1 MSAAG
6 YTTIYNEVLRD
17 RTLSLEAKGLFA
29 VIKSFVGLPDF
40 ALSKRRLGYACSD
53 SAYLLNAAWKELK
66 QKGYL
71 QHYFSQSENGAFCH
85 VYNLMQHPSEPVD
98 FVYSPSIDRPNGDVA
113 CISGAQRD
121 YTNISTS
128 VLRDKTISLASKGL
142 FALVSH
148 LMKIPD
154 FVLRPEGIRAFCME
168 KVKHF
173 STLWKRFKIS
183 GLLKQHRFPSDPFG
197 EESHWTYEYEL
208 CETPDLETPYL
219 TNYRAD
225 GSVSTVATIDSF
237 LDKVKKRVAH
247 IRKNKRANKHTPRP
261 IRRKL
266 RKQIETQVNADTLR
280 QQFGGEL
287 TGTIVTAIYN
297 IKYADKLRVKGTEIT
312 QESRE
317 QIFRSISQETI
328 TRFLNDVTIDYS
340 HVKDPTAYLQTSL
353 YTYHQKLLLQSSQD
367 AIANADTPDRPLAD
381 WEQIWLAQMAD
392 ARRRRKEAIARGEY
406 PEDQE

>member
-17 RTLSLEAKGLFA
+17 KSLSLSAKGLFA

-53 SAYLLNAAWKELK
+53 SGYLLNAAWKELK

-154 FVLRPEGIRAFCME
+154 FVLRPEGIRSFCME

-183 GLLKQHRFPSDPFG
+183 GLLKQHRHPAG
-197 EESHWTYEYEL
+197 EENRWTYEYEI

-219 TNYRAD
+219 TNHHAD
-225 GSVSTVATIDSF
+225 GSVSTIATIGDF
-237 LDKVKKRVAH
+237 LEKLKKRVSH
-247 IRKNKRANKHTPRP
+247 IRKNVRSTKKKDKPRAV
-261 IRRKL
+261 RRKERRQL
-266 RKQIETQVNADTLR
+266 EQQLNADALR
-280 QQFGGEL
+280 QRFGNDL
-287 TGTIVTAIYN
+287 TGTVVTAVYN
-297 IKYADKLRVKGTEIT
+297 IKHAQRLFIKGTEIA
-312 QESRE
+312 QERRE
-317 QIFRSISQETI
+317 TVAQMISPESVE
-328 TRFLNDVTIDYS
+328 RFLDSTTLDFSRIKN
-340 HVKDPTAYLQTSL
+340 PAAYLQTALFDFLEKQCS
-353 YTYHQKLLLQSSQD
+353 TDGSP
-367 AIANADTPDRPLAD
+367 AEAAPDRPLAD
-381 WEQIWLAQMAD
+381 WELEWLE
-392 ARRRRKEAIARGEY
+392 RVKVKRHS
-406 PEDQE
+406 QETE

>member
-66 QKGYL
+66 HKGYL

-98 FVYSPSIDRPNGDVA
+98 FVYSPSIDRPNGDVV
-113 CISGAQRD
+113 CISEAQRD

-173 STLWKRFKIS
+173 STLWKRFKLS
-183 GLLKQHRFPSDPFG
+183 GLLKQHRFPSG
-197 EESHWTYEYEL
+197 QENHWTYEYEL

-219 TNYRAD
+219 TNYHID
-225 GSVSTVATIDSF
+225 GSVSTVATIDGF
-237 LDKVKKRVAH
+237 LEKIKKNVSR
-247 IRKNKRANKHTPRP
+247 IRKNVSIKKKDKPRAV
-261 IRRKL
+261 RRKE
-266 RKQIETQVNADTLR
+266 RRQIEQQLNADALR
-280 QQFGGEL
+280 GRFGNDL
-287 TGTIVTAIYN
+287 TGTVVTAVYN
-297 IKYADKLRVKGTEIT
+297 IKHAQRLFIKGAEIA
-312 QESRE
+312 QERRE
-317 QIFRSISQETI
+317 TVAQMISPESVE
-328 TRFLNDVTIDYS
+328 RFLGSTALDFSRIKN
-340 HVKDPTAYLQTSL
+340 PAAYLQTALFDFLEKQCS
-353 YTYHQKLLLQSSQD
+353 TD
-367 AIANADTPDRPLAD
+367 ASPADEAPDKPLAD
-381 WEQIWLAQMAD
+381 WEQAWLAQKAE
-392 ARRRRKEAIARGEY
+392 ARRRREEAIARGEY
-406 PEDQE
+406 QD

>member
-71 QHYFSQSENGAFCH
+71 QHYFSQAENGAFCH

-183 GLLKQHRFPSDPFG
+183 GLLKQHRFPSG
-197 EESHWTYEYEL
+197 QENHWTYEYKL

-219 TNYRAD
+219 TNYHID
-225 GSVSTVATIDSF
+225 GSVSTVATIDGF
-237 LDKVKKRVAH
+237 LEKIKTQVSR
-247 IRKNKRANKHTPRP
+247 IRKNVCVNKKDKPRAV
-261 IRRKL
+261 RRRL
-266 RKQIETQVNADTLR
+266 RRQIEQQINADALR
-280 QQFGGEL
+280 RQFGSEL
-287 TGTIVTAIYN
+287 TGTVVTAVCN
-297 IKYADKLRVKGTEIT
+297 IKYADKLFIKGAAVT
-312 QESRE
+312 QEHRE
-317 QIFRSISQETI
+317 QISRRISQESME
-328 TRFLNDVTIDYS
+328 RFLNSVTIDFGRIKNP
-340 HVKDPTAYLQTSL
+340 VAYLQTSL
-353 YTYHQKLLLQSSQD
+353 YTYHQKLLQPSQ
-367 AIANADTPDRPLAD
+367 AEPVSTGTSEQPLAD
-381 WEQIWLAQMAD
+381 WELEWLERVKAK
-392 ARRRRKEAIARGEY
+392 RHS
-406 PEDQE
+406 QETE

>member
-29 VIKSFVGLPDF
+29 VIKSFIGLPGF

-85 VYNLMQHPSEPVD
+85 VYNLMQHPSAPVD
-98 FVYSPSIDRPNGDVA
+98 FVYSPAIDRPNGDVV
-113 CISGAQRD
+113 CISDAQRD

-128 VLRDKTISLASKGL
+128 VLRDRTISLASKGL

-148 LMKIPD
+148 LMKIPG
-154 FVLRPEGIRAFCME
+154 FVLRPEGIRSFCLE

-183 GLLKQHRFPSDPFG
+183 GLLKQHRHPAG
-197 EESHWTYEYEL
+197 EENRWTYEYEI

-219 TNYRAD
+219 TNYHVD
-225 GSVSTVATIDSF
+225 GSVSTIATIDGF
-237 LDKVKKRVAH
+237 LEKLKKRVSR
-247 IRKNKRANKHTPRP
+247 IRKNVRKQDKPRAV
-261 IRRKL
+261 RRKE
-266 RKQIETQVNADTLR
+266 RRQIEQQLNADALR
-280 QQFGGEL
+280 QRFGNDL
-287 TGTIVTAIYN
+287 TGTVVTAVYN
-297 IKYADKLRVKGTEIT
+297 IKHADKLFIKGAAVP
-312 QESRE
+312 QDSRE
-317 QIFRSISQETI
+317 QVSRRISQESME
-328 TRFLNDVTIDYS
+328 RFLNSVTIDFGRIENP
-340 HVKDPTAYLQTSL
+340 VAYLQTSL
-353 YTYHQKLLLQSSQD
+353 YTYHQKLLQPSQ
-367 AIANADTPDRPLAD
+367 AEPVSTGTSEQPLAD
-381 WEQIWLAQMAD
+381 WELEWLKRVKAK
-392 ARRRRKEAIARGEY
+392 RHS
-406 PEDQE
+406 QETE

>member
-66 QKGYL
+66 HKGYL

-98 FVYSPSIDRPNGDVA
+98 FVYSPSIDRPNGDVV
-113 CISGAQRD
+113 CISEAQRD

-173 STLWKRFKIS
+173 STLWKRFKLS
-183 GLLKQHRFPSDPFG
+183 GLLKQHRFPSG
-197 EESHWTYEYEL
+197 QENHWTYEYEL

-219 TNYRAD
+219 TNYHID
-225 GSVSTVATIDSF
+225 GSVSTVATIDGF
-237 LDKVKKRVAH
+237 LEKIKKNVSR
-247 IRKNKRANKHTPRP
+247 IRKNVSIKKKDKPRAV
-261 IRRKL
+261 RRKE
-266 RKQIETQVNADTLR
+266 RRQVEAQISADALR
-280 QQFGGEL
+280 QRFGNDL
-287 TGTIVTAIYN
+287 TGTVLTAVYN
-297 IKYADKLRVKGTEIT
+297 IKHAQRLFIKGTEIAQKRRET
-312 QESRE
+312 VAQMISPESVE
-317 QIFRSISQETI
+317 
-328 TRFLNDVTIDYS
+328 RFLDSTTLDLSRIKN
-340 HVKDPTAYLQTSL
+340 PAAYLQTALFDFLEKQCS
-353 YTYHQKLLLQSSQD
+353 TD
-367 AIANADTPDRPLAD
+367 ASPAEESPDRPLAD
-381 WEQIWLAQMAD
+381 WEQAWLAQKAET
-392 ARRRRKEAIARGEY
+392 RRRREEAIARGEY
-406 PEDQE
+406 QD

>member
-98 FVYSPSIDRPNGDVA
+98 YVYSPSIDRPNGDVA

-183 GLLKQHRFPSDPFG
+183 GLLKQHRFPSG
-197 EESHWTYEYEL
+197 QENHWTYEYKL

-219 TNYRAD
+219 TNYHVD
-225 GSVSTVATIDSF
+225 GSVSTIATIGDF
-237 LDKVKKRVAH
+237 LEKLKKRVSR
-247 IRKNKRANKHTPRP
+247 IRKNVSIKKKDKPRAV
-261 IRRKL
+261 RRKERRQVEAQISADAL
-266 RKQIETQVNADTLR
+266 RGR
-280 QQFGGEL
+280 FGNDL
-287 TGTIVTAIYN
+287 TGTVVTAVYN
-297 IKYADKLRVKGTEIT
+297 IKHADKLFIKGAEIA
-312 QESRE
+312 QERRE
-317 QIFRSISQETI
+317 TVAQMISPESVE
-328 TRFLNDVTIDYS
+328 RFLDSTTLDFSRIKN
-340 HVKDPTAYLQTSL
+340 PAAYLQTALFAFLESQCS
-353 YTYHQKLLLQSSQD
+353 TDSSP
-367 AIANADTPDRPLAD
+367 ADEAPNRPLAD
-381 WEQIWLAQMAD
+381 WEQAWLAQKEEI
-392 ARRRRKEAIARGEY
+392 RRRMKEAEANGL
-406 PEDQE
+406 

>member
-17 RTLSLEAKGLFA
+17 STLSLDAKGLFA
-29 VIKSFVGLPDF
+29 VIKSFVGLPGF

-53 SAYLLNAAWKELK
+53 SGYLLNAAWKELK

-154 FVLRPEGIRAFCME
+154 FVLRPEGIRSFCME

-183 GLLKQHRFPSDPFG
+183 GLLKQHRHPAG
-197 EESHWTYEYEL
+197 EENRWTYEYEI

-219 TNYRAD
+219 TNHHAD
-225 GSVSTVATIDSF
+225 GSVSTIATIGDF
-237 LDKVKKRVAH
+237 LEKLKKRVSR
-247 IRKNKRANKHTPRP
+247 IRKNVRSTKKKDKPRAV
-261 IRRKL
+261 RRKE
-266 RKQIETQVNADTLR
+266 RRQIEQQLNADALR
-280 QQFGGEL
+280 QRFGNDL
-287 TGTIVTAIYN
+287 TGTVVTAVYN
-297 IKYADKLRVKGTEIT
+297 IKHAQRLFIKGTEIA
-312 QESRE
+312 QERRE
-317 QIFRSISQETI
+317 TVAQMISPESVE
-328 TRFLNDVTIDYS
+328 RFLDSTTLDLSRIKN
-340 HVKDPTAYLQTSL
+340 PAAYLQTALFDFLEKQCS
-353 YTYHQKLLLQSSQD
+353 TD
-367 AIANADTPDRPLAD
+367 ASPVDEAPDKPLAD
-381 WEQIWLAQMAD
+381 WEQAWLAQVKD
-392 ARRRRKEAIARGEY
+392 RRRRREEAIARGEY
-406 PEDQE
+406 QD

>member
-53 SAYLLNAAWKELK
+53 SGYLLNAAWKELK

-71 QHYFSQSENGAFCH
+71 QHYFSQAENGAFCH

-183 GLLKQHRFPSDPFG
+183 GLLKQHRHPAG
-197 EESHWTYEYEL
+197 EENRWTYEYEI

-219 TNYRAD
+219 TNYHVD
-225 GSVSTVATIDSF
+225 GSVSTIATIGDF
-237 LDKVKKRVAH
+237 LEKLKKHVSR
-247 IRKNKRANKHTPRP
+247 IRKNVSIKKKGKPRAV
-261 IRRKL
+261 RRKE
-266 RKQIETQVNADTLR
+266 RRQIEQQLNADALR
-280 QQFGGEL
+280 GRFGNDL
-287 TGTIVTAIYN
+287 TGTVVTAVYN
-297 IKYADKLRVKGTEIT
+297 IKHADKLFIKGAEIT
-312 QESRE
+312 QERRE
-317 QIFRSISQETI
+317 TVAQMISSESVE
-328 TRFLNDVTIDYS
+328 RFLDSTTLDFSRIKNPAS
-340 HVKDPTAYLQTSL
+340 YLQTALFAFLEKQCS
-353 YTYHQKLLLQSSQD
+353 TDSSP
-367 AIANADTPDRPLAD
+367 ADEAPDKPLAD
-381 WEQIWLAQMAD
+381 WELEWFERVKAK
-392 ARRRRKEAIARGEY
+392 RHS
-406 PEDQE
+406 PETE

>member
-1 MSAAG
+1 MSATG

-17 RTLSLEAKGLFA
+17 STLSLDAKGLFA
-29 VIKSFVGLPDF
+29 VIKSFIGLPDF

-53 SAYLLNAAWKELK
+53 SGYLLNAAWKELK

-85 VYNLMQHPSEPVD
+85 VYNLMQHPSAPVD

-148 LMKIPD
+148 LMKIPG
-154 FVLRPEGIRAFCME
+154 FVLRPEGIRAFCIE

-183 GLLKQHRFPSDPFG
+183 GLLKQHRHPAG
-197 EESHWTYEYEL
+197 EENRWTYEYEI

-219 TNYRAD
+219 TNHHAD
-225 GSVSTVATIDSF
+225 GSVSTIATIGDF
-237 LDKVKKRVAH
+237 LEKLKKHVSH
-247 IRKNKRANKHTPRP
+247 IRKNVSLKKKDKPRAV
-261 IRRKL
+261 RRKERRKIERQLNADAL
-266 RKQIETQVNADTLR
+266 RKR
-280 QQFGGEL
+280 FGNDL
-287 TGTIVTAIYN
+287 TGTVVTAVCN
-297 IKYADKLRVKGTEIT
+297 IRHADKLFIKGAAVT
-312 QESRE
+312 QEHRE
-317 QIFRSISQETI
+317 QISRRISQESME
-328 TRFLNDVTIDYS
+328 RFLNSVTIDFGRIYNP
-340 HVKDPTAYLQTSL
+340 VAYLQTSL
-353 YTYHQKLLLQSSQD
+353 YTYHQKLLQPSQ
-367 AIANADTPDRPLAD
+367 AEPVSTGTSEQPLAD
-381 WEQIWLAQMAD
+381 WELEWLQRVKA
-392 ARRRRKEAIARGEY
+392 KSHS
-406 PEDQE
+406 QETE

>member
-71 QHYFSQSENGAFCH
+71 QHYFSQAENGAFCH

-183 GLLKQHRFPSDPFG
+183 GLLKQHRHPAG
-197 EESHWTYEYEL
+197 EENRWTYEYEI

-219 TNYRAD
+219 TNYHVD
-225 GSVSTVATIDSF
+225 GSVSTVVTIDGF
-237 LDKVKKRVAH
+237 LEKIKKSVSR
-247 IRKNKRANKHTPRP
+247 IRKNVCVNKKDKPRAV
-261 IRRKL
+261 RRKERRQL
-266 RKQIETQVNADTLR
+266 EQQLNADALR
-280 QQFGGEL
+280 QRFGNDL
-287 TGTIVTAIYN
+287 TGTVVTTVYN
-297 IKYADKLRVKGTEIT
+297 IKHAQRLFIKGAEIT
-312 QESRE
+312 QERRE
-317 QIFRSISQETI
+317 TVAQMISPESVE
-328 TRFLNDVTIDYS
+328 RFLDSTTLDFSRIKN
-340 HVKDPTAYLQTSL
+340 PAAYLQTALFAFLEKQCS
-353 YTYHQKLLLQSSQD
+353 TD
-367 AIANADTPDRPLAD
+367 ASPADEAPDKPLAD
-381 WEQIWLAQMAD
+381 WEQEWLERIKAKLHAQ
-392 ARRRRKEAIARGEY
+392 ETE
-406 PEDQE
+406 

>member
-1 MSAAG
+1 MSATG

-17 RTLSLEAKGLFA
+17 RTLSLDAKGLFA

-53 SAYLLNAAWKELK
+53 SSYLLNAAWKELK

-71 QHYFSQSENGAFCH
+71 QHYFSQAENGAFCH

-121 YTNISTS
+121 YTNISTA

-154 FVLRPEGIRAFCME
+154 FVLRPEGIRSFCME

-183 GLLKQHRFPSDPFG
+183 GLLKQHRHPAG
-197 EESHWTYEYEL
+197 EENRWTYEYEI

-219 TNYRAD
+219 TNHHVD
-225 GSVSTVATIDSF
+225 GSVSTIATIGDF
-237 LDKVKKRVAH
+237 LEKLKKRVSH
-247 IRKNKRANKHTPRP
+247 IRKNAHAKKKPRAV
-261 IRRKL
+261 RRKERKQLEQQLNADAL
-266 RKQIETQVNADTLR
+266 RKR
-280 QQFGGEL
+280 FGNDL
-287 TGTIVTAIYN
+287 TGTVVTAVYN
-297 IKYADKLRVKGTEIT
+297 IKHAQRLFIKGAEIT
-312 QESRE
+312 QERRE
-317 QIFRSISQETI
+317 TVTQMISPESVE
-328 TRFLNDVTIDYS
+328 RFLDSTALDLSRIEN
-340 HVKDPTAYLQTSL
+340 PAAYLQTALFAFLEKQCS
-353 YTYHQKLLLQSSQD
+353 TD
-367 AIANADTPDRPLAD
+367 ASPADETPDKPLAD
-381 WEQIWLAQMAD
+381 WEQAWLAQVKD
-392 ARRRRKEAIARGEY
+392 RRRRREEAIARGEY
-406 PEDQE
+406 QD

>member
-1 MSAAG
+1 MSATG

-17 RTLSLEAKGLFA
+17 RTLSLNAKGLFA
-29 VIKSFVGLPDF
+29 VIKSFIGLPGF
-40 ALSKRRLGYACSD
+40 ALSKRRLSYACSD
-53 SAYLLNAAWKELK
+53 SGYLLNTAWKELK

-128 VLRDKTISLASKGL
+128 VLRDRTISLASKGL

-173 STLWKRFKIS
+173 STLWRRFKIS
-183 GLLKQHRFPSDPFG
+183 GLLKQHRHPAG
-197 EESHWTYEYEL
+197 EENRWTYEYEI

-219 TNYRAD
+219 TNHHAD
-225 GSVSTVATIDSF
+225 GSVSTIATIDGF
-237 LDKVKKRVAH
+237 LEKLKKHVSH
-247 IRKNKRANKHTPRP
+247 IRKNVSLKKKDKPRAV
-261 IRRKL
+261 RRKE
-266 RKQIETQVNADTLR
+266 RRQVEAQINADALR
-280 QQFGGEL
+280 GRFGNDL
-287 TGTIVTAIYN
+287 TGTVVTAVYN
-297 IKYADKLRVKGTEIT
+297 IKHADKLFIKGAEIT
-312 QESRE
+312 QERRE
-317 QIFRSISQETI
+317 TVAQMISPESVE
-328 TRFLNDVTIDYS
+328 RFLDSTTLDLSRIKN
-340 HVKDPTAYLQTSL
+340 PAAYLQTALFDFLEKQCS
-353 YTYHQKLLLQSSQD
+353 TD
-367 AIANADTPDRPLAD
+367 ASPAEAAPDKPLAD
-381 WEQIWLAQMAD
+381 WELAWIAQVQD
-392 ARRRRKEAIARGEY
+392 RRRRREEAIARGEY
-406 PEDQE
+406 QD